1 MNYPDNIEL
10 CLSFAELDMTRLPID
25 DFLAK
30 STAVPMLD
38 VRSPAEYESG
48 HIPHATSF
56 PLFSNEERAIIG
68 TLYKQQGRQPAIQKG
83 LELVEPKMTGFVE
96 AAEKLGSDTI
106 ALYCWRGG
114 MRSES
119 MAWLLEQHGF
129 NTIVLH
135 KGYKAYRG
143 QMLAFFEQNLPLHV
157 ITGYTGSKKTELLH
171 LLQEKGEQVVDL
183 EGLAGHQGSS
193 FGNQKSKQQPTTEHF
208 QNLVFE
214 EFRKFD
220 LNRPIWIE
228 DESMHIG
235 QVSLIEPLYHQKNA
249 SPHFVIEIE
258 KEQRVD
264 FLVEDYGG
272 LSKEQLI
279 AATTAIRK
287 KLGGD
292 KANLAIDHILA
303 GNLREA
309 ATIILTYYD
318 ARYHK
323 TISNKEDKIRERFR
337 VDINALPELVDVLIK
352 RRKHVV

>member
-1 MNYPDNIEL
+1 MV
-10 CLSFAELDMTRLPID
+10 RLPID
-25 DFLAK
+25 AFLTE
-30 STAVPMLD
+30 SPTYPVLD
-38 VRSPAEYESG
+38 VRSPGEYHAG
-48 HIPHATSF
+48 HMPFAVSF
-56 PLFSNEERAIIG
+56 PLFSNQERAIIG
-68 TLYKQQGRQPAIQKG
+68 TLYKQKGRQPAIQKG
-83 LELVEPKMTGFVE
+83 LEIVEPKMAGFVDE
-96 AAEKLGSDTI
+96 AEKLGSSTI

-129 NTIVLH
+129 KTLLLQ
-135 KGYKAYRG
+135 KGYKAYRS
-143 QMLAFFEQNLPLHV
+143 QMLAFFNQELPLRV

-171 LLQEKGEQVVDL
+171 MLQEKGEQVVDL

-208 QNLVFE
+208 QNLIFE

-235 QVSLIEPLYHQKNA
+235 QVSLIEGLYHQKNA

-258 KEQRVD
+258 KEQRVN
-264 FLVEDYGG
+264 FLVEDYGD

-292 KANLAIDHILA
+292 KANLAIDYILA
-303 GNLREA
+303 GDLQA
-309 ATIILTYYD
+309 AAVIILTYYD

-337 VDINALPELVDVLIK
+337 IDINALPDLADVLIK
-352 RRKHVV
+352 HTPHVV